1 MIENKG
7 DESMWSNPVISITIY
22 MILYAIG
29 KMIAKKTKGIIVEA
43 LFLSAVYIV
52 GFLTGIFPSDN
63 LVNTGVPAMMSAF
76 GTMLLVANL
85 GTMIELRRLIKE
97 WKTVVI
103 CLGGLL
109 VLTVLFWTVGIMIFG
124 RYYALCALPP
134 VAGGIVAAGLV
145 TSAAEA
151 AGMTDYGAF
160 ASLVCSLQTFAAV
173 PVASYLLHRYCDQ
186 LVADRSYLVSAHSA
200 SDKDFPD
207 FRIIKNFPQAWNDG
221 SMMVARLLVVTL
233 LGTYI
238 SKFSGGTLPAAVVIL
253 FLGVIFTELGLLE
266 RQSLTKAGY
275 MSLLIM
281 GLVMSLPNSFRSLTL
296 DSFGAMLPPVV
307 FFLILGAVSLIIGG
321 FIMGRI
327 LKVDW
332 KLAAAASL
340 AAMYGYPL
348 TEIIP
353 RAVIGSYDLPEEEK
367 EQLLETVMPPL
378 IIAGF
383 TTVTIASVALAGVVA
398 PIIFN

>member
-1 MIENKG
+1 
-7 DESMWSNPVISITIY
+7 MWSNPVISITVY
-22 MILYAIG
+22 LVLYAIG
-29 KMIAKKTKGIIVEA
+29 KMIATKTKGIIVEA
-43 LFLSAVYIV
+43 LFLSAVYIA
-52 GFLTGIFPSDN
+52 GFLSGIFPVDN
-63 LVNTGVPAMMSAF
+63 LASTGVPAMMSAF
-76 GTMLLVANL
+76 GTMLLVTNL

-109 VLTVLFWTVGIMIFG
+109 VMTVLFWTVGIMIFG
-124 RYYALCALPP
+124 RYYALSALPP

-151 AGMTDYGAF
+151 AGMTEYGAF

-173 PVASYLLHRYCDQ
+173 PVASFLLRKYCDK
-186 LVADRSYLVSAHSA
+186 LVKDESYLVINQPLSG
-200 SDKDFPD
+200 KDFPD
-207 FRIIKNFPQAWNDG
+207 LRIVKDFPKEWNQG
-221 SMMVARLLVVTL
+221 SMMVARLMVVTL

-238 SKFSGGTLPAAVVIL
+238 SKFSGGKLPAAVVVL

-266 RQSLTKAGY
+266 RQTLTKAGY

-281 GLVMSLPNSFRSLTL
+281 GLVMSLPNSLRHLTRESVG
-296 DSFGAMLPPVV
+296 DMLIPVV
-307 FFLILGAVSLIIGG
+307 FFLVLGAVSLTIGG
-321 FIMGRI
+321 IIMGRI

-332 KLAAAASL
+332 RVAAASSL

-353 RAVIGSYDLPEEEK
+353 RAVVGSYQLPADKE
-367 EQLLETVMPPL
+367 EQLLESVMPPL

-383 TTVTIASVALAGVVA
+383 TTVTIASVAMAGVIA

>member
-1 MIENKG
+1 
-7 DESMWSNPVISITIY
+7 MWSNPVISITVYIV
-22 MILYAIG
+22 LYAIG
-29 KMIAKKTKGIIVEA
+29 KMIATKTKGILVEA
-43 LFLSAVYIV
+43 LFLSAVYIA
-52 GFLTGIFPSDN
+52 GFLSGVIPTDS
-63 LVNTGVPAMMSAF
+63 LTSTGVPAMMSAF
-76 GTMLLVANL
+76 GTMLLVTNL

-109 VLTVLFWTVGIMIFG
+109 ITTALFWTLGIMIFG

-145 TSAAEA
+145 ASAAEA

-173 PVASYLLHRYCDQ
+173 PVASFLLRKYCDK
-186 LVADRSYLVSAHSA
+186 LVKDQSYLVINQPLSG
-200 SDKDFPD
+200 KDFPD
-207 FRIIKNFPQAWNDG
+207 FRIVKKFPKAWNQE
-221 SMMVARLLVVTL
+221 SMMVARLMVVTL
-233 LGTYI
+233 LGTYVAKI
-238 SKFSGGTLPAAVVIL
+238 SGGKLPAAVVVL

-266 RQSLTKAGY
+266 RQTLTKAGY

-281 GLVMSLPNSFRSLTL
+281 GLVMSLPNSFRNLTVE
-296 DSFGAMLPPVV
+296 SFGDMLIPVV
-307 FFLILGAVSLIIGG
+307 FFLALGAVSLTVGG
-321 FIMGRI
+321 VFMGRV

-332 KLAAAASL
+332 RLAAASSL

-353 RAVIGSYDLPEEEK
+353 RAVVGSYQLPADQE
-367 EQLLETVMPPL
+367 EQLLESVMPPL

-383 TTVTIASVALAGVVA
+383 TTVTIASVTLAGVVA
-398 PIIFN
+398 PMIFK

>member
-1 MIENKG
+1 
-7 DESMWSNPVISITIY
+7 MWSNPVISITVY
-22 MILYAIG
+22 LVLYAIG
-29 KMIAKKTKGIIVEA
+29 KMIATKTKGIIVEA
-43 LFLSAVYIV
+43 LFLSAVYIA
-52 GFLTGIFPSDN
+52 GFLSGVFPVDN
-63 LVNTGVPAMMSAF
+63 LTSTGVPAMMSAF
-76 GTMLLVANL
+76 GTMLLVTNL

-103 CLGGLL
+103 CLGSLL
-109 VLTVLFWTVGIMIFG
+109 VMAALFWTVGIMIFG
-124 RYYALCALPP
+124 RYYALSALPP

-173 PVASYLLHRYCDQ
+173 PVASFLLRKYCDK
-186 LVADRSYLVSAHSA
+186 LVKDESYLVINQPLSG
-200 SDKDFPD
+200 KDFPD
-207 FRIIKNFPQAWNDG
+207 LRIVKNFPKEWNQG
-221 SMMVARLLVVTL
+221 SMMVARLMVVTL

-238 SKFSGGTLPAAVVIL
+238 SKFSGGKLPAAVVVL
-253 FLGVIFTELGLLE
+253 FLGVIFTEFGLLE
-266 RQSLTKAGY
+266 RQTLTKAGY

-281 GLVMSLPNSFRSLTL
+281 GLVMSLPNSFRNLTME
-296 DSFGAMLPPVV
+296 SFGDMLIPVV
-307 FFLILGAVSLIIGG
+307 FFLVLGAVSLAIGG
-321 FIMGRI
+321 IIMGRI

-332 KLAAAASL
+332 RVAAASSL

-353 RAVIGSYDLPEEEK
+353 RAVVGSYQLPADKE
-367 EQLLETVMPPL
+367 EQLLESVMPPL

-383 TTVTIASVALAGVVA
+383 TTVTIASVAMAGVIA